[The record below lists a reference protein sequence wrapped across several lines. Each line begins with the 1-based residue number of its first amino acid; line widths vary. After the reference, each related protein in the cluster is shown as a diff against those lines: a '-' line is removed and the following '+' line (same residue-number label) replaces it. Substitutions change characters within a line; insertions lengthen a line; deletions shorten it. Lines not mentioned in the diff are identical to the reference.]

1 MIRLFAAISIPE
13 GIRSRLYD
21 LRGGV
26 PGAKWVARE
35 NYHLSLRFIGD
46 VDQGLARDIDVA
58 LLRVRAPAF
67 SVALSGVG
75 YFGKGAKARILWAGV
90 SPCDALG
97 HLQSKIEVAL
107 TGAGLPE
114 EHRKYAPH
122 VTMAR
127 LRRPDGARLDAY
139 IGDHAGFG
147 AGPIPVDRFVLYS
160 SFLSRSGA
168 IYTPEAEY
176 ELSDAA

>member
-1 MIRLFAAISIPE
+1 MIRLFAAIPIPE
-13 GIRSRLYD
+13 DIRSRLYD

-26 PGAKWVARE
+26 SGAKWVARE
-35 NYHLSLRFIGD
+35 NYHLSLRFIGE
-46 VDQGLARDIDVA
+46 VDQGVARDIDAA
-58 LLRVRAPAF
+58 LFRVRAPAF
-67 SVALSGVG
+67 SVELSGVG

-90 SPCDALG
+90 AACDALG

-107 TGAGLPE
+107 MGAGLTE

-127 LRRPDGARLDAY
+127 LKRPDGARLDAY
-139 IGDHAGFG
+139 VGNHAGFHT
-147 AGPIPVDRFVLYS
+147 GPIPVDRFVLYS

-176 ELSDAA
+176 GLSDAA